1 MMPGTPTASCL
12 IGALIVDEDALGT
25 AVEILILASAQ
36 CPQEGDEA
44 STAQQKRHRD
54 KDDEIAHCDGLPIRP
69 TGADA
74 PIRISL
80 PTAHEPPASRMALAM
95 TMIEDSDMA
104 IAAMSGVT

>member
-25 AVEILILASAQ
+25 AVEILILATAQ

-44 STAQQKRHRD
+44 STAQQKRHRYQ
-54 KDDEIAHCDGLPIRP
+54 DDEIVHCAGFPIKP
-69 TGADA
+69 AGAA
-74 PIRISL
+74 VLMRASL
-80 PTAHEPPASRMALAM
+80 PPIQEPPASRMALAM

-104 IAAMSGVT
+104 IAAISGVT